1 LEKETERNV
10 ELMWLIRKLRP
21 DFRSIADFRKDNK
34 EALKEVFQAFN
45 RFCDSLGLYTKEYL
59 SIDGSKFKAVNA
71 KDRNFTLNK
80 LDDRLKRLD
89 EHIEEYMAQLD
100 RRDEV
105 ETGDERQFSAQEI
118 KEKLKALEER
128 KNRYEGYREEL
139 ERNGEKQV
147 SLTDRESRL
156 MKFSEGF
163 NVGYNVQSVVDAG
176 SHLIADFQVTNQ
188 GTDHGL
194 LEQVAGEVKAAFGV
208 QTLETV
214 ADKGYQDKEDMMGC
228 LERGIIPHVHPRR
241 GEDGFDL
248 ETVYE
253 ERQISEEQR
262 TSREE
267 EKIKECL
274 RAGVIPEAYETVITR
289 IDIVEKRSYPK
300 AGEEQAKEAAAAGDS
315 PEGEQEKAREG
326 FFVRNVE
333 RDLVYCPGG
342 EILRLKSNKRSG
354 AARYCNKLAC
364 KECQDKCT
372 DSKFKEVDF
381 LPGDT
386 MVSCAAY
393 GQSGEWKQRQNRHG
407 GPRGS
412 AKTKVVR
419 LHFKVDRRKLDTRK
433 CLSEHPFGTI
443 KRTLDSAYLLLK
455 GIKKVTGELSLSFM
469 AYNMRRAINMA
480 GVGKMIEALDKT

>member
-1 LEKETERNV
+1 M
-10 ELMWLIRKLRP
+10 ELMWLVRKLTP

-34 EALKEVFQAFN
+34 EALKEVFREFN

-59 SIDGSKFKAVNA
+59 SIDGSKFKAVNG

-89 EHIEEYMAQLD
+89 EQIEAYMAYLD
-100 RRDEV
+100 RGDEV
-105 ETGDERQFSAQEI
+105 EAGDERSFSAEEI
-118 KEKLKALEER
+118 KEKLKALGER
-128 KNRYEGYREEL
+128 KNRYEGYQQEL
-139 ERNGEKQV
+139 ERGVEKQV
-147 SLTDRESRL
+147 SLTDSQSRL
-156 MKFSEGF
+156 MKFPQGGF
-163 NVGYNVQSVVDAG
+163 DVGYNVQTAVDSG
-176 SHLIADFQVTNQ
+176 SHLVADFQVTNR

-194 LEQVAGEVKAAFGV
+194 LEQVAGEVKAEFGV

-214 ADKGYQDKEDMMGC
+214 ADKGYQDKEDMMRC

-253 ERQISEEQR
+253 EREISEEQR
-262 TSREE
+262 TIREGE
-267 EKIKECL
+267 AIKECL
-274 RAGVIPEAYETVITR
+274 RAGVIPEAYESVITR
-289 IDIVEKRSYPK
+289 IEVVEKRSYPK
-300 AGEEQAKEAAAAGDS
+300 AGEEQAKEAAGAGDS

-342 EILRLKSNKRSG
+342 EILRLKAHKGSG
-354 AARYCNKLAC
+354 AARYCNRLAC
-364 KECQDKCT
+364 KECQNKCT
-372 DSKFKEVDF
+372 RSKFKEVDF

-393 GQSGEWKQRQNRHG
+393 GQSGEQKQRQNRHG

-412 AKTKVVR
+412 VKTKVVR
-419 LHFKVDRRKLDTRK
+419 LRFKVDRRKLDTRK

-455 GIKKVTGELSLSFM
+455 GITKVTGELSLSFM

-480 GVGKMIEALDKT
+480 GVGKMIEALEKA